1 MSERDLLRMTDD
13 EGQAHPASGGRAQ
26 VAPLLPDGR
35 PHLVPLSYMIF
46 EDHLSFWT
54 DPDSQK
60 VRNLR
65 RDPRIPCV
73 VECGEQFADFR
84 AVQIFGDAELI
95 DDFDRSCRAGEA
107 LFSRATEMNDQLR
120 AYVATLASQRVV
132 IKVEPV
138 RVVSWDH
145 RKLAGV
151 TPAEI
156 GK

>member
-13 EGQAHPASGGRAQ
+13 EVRAHLDECRRAQ
-26 VAPLLPDGR
+26 VATLLPDGR
-35 PHLVPLSYMIF
+35 PHVVPLSYMIF
-46 EDHLSFWT
+46 EDQLSFWT

-65 RDPRIPCV
+65 RDPRITCV
-73 VECGEQFADFR
+73 VECGEQFAEFR
-84 AVQIFGDAELI
+84 AVQILGDAELI
-95 DDFDRSCRAGEA
+95 DDFDRSCRAGET
-107 LFSRATEMNDQLR
+107 LFSRATELTDQLR

-132 IKVEPV
+132 IKVHPV